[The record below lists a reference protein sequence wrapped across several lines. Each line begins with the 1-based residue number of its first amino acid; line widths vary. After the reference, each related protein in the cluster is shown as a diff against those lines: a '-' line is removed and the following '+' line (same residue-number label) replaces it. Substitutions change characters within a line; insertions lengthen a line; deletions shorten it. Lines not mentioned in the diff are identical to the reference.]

1 MPSWTK
7 HRTDFFVKE
16 TETQQSDDTVYE
28 PPERLDLELLA
39 IGKRTGLSFSE
50 INELRVRDLLAYADI
65 YIGNKKQKPRRRM
78 ATQADID
85 AFFA

>member
-1 MPSWTK
+1 M
-7 HRTDFFVKE
+7 DFFAEESERKE
-16 TETQQSDDTVYE
+16 NNDTAYE
-28 PPERLDLELLA
+28 QPERLDLELLA

-50 INELRVRDLLAYADI
+50 MNELRVRDLLAYADI
-65 YIGNKKQKPRRRM
+65 YIGDKKQKTRM